1 MSVLLRAP
9 ARDWKVPLHHVRL
22 AARWRRRVIAAAG
35 AAGLATAMAMAAA
48 PGSAQAAAAADSGA
62 VTVTAAPTAFGPV
75 LFTAGG
81 RALYLRSFDATTGP
95 ALPLHSTCFTSD
107 GCAIFWPPLLAPG
120 PNGPFAVSGGVRA
133 SELGTVA
140 RPDGTFQVTYFGH
153 PLYEFVRDT
162 APGAVNGENVAAFD
176 AYWHLDSLT
185 GLPAP
190 GAAKVI
196 LENTA
201 EGPVLAAPTA
211 FGTYRSV
218 YALTFDPPDA
228 TTCTGPCT
236 GIWPPLLTTREPAA
250 GPGVKQDAL
259 DILQRPDGTR
269 QVTYYGHPV
278 HLFAFD
284 LAAGALSGLTNG
296 EYLVDQFQHGVW
308 WLLSPAGVAVPGP
321 LSIASMPSAPGTVL
335 AVNPPSPFASRPFA
349 VYAFSADSATASA
362 CTGTCARF
370 WPPVLVTGTPTA
382 AAGSGVNPAGLATI
396 TRPDGTEQVTYYGH
410 PLYFFA
416 FDQPGQ
422 TRGEG
427 ITAFGG
433 TFNIVSLSG
442 TPLGP

>member
-1 MSVLLRAP
+1 MSVVLRVSSGGL
-9 ARDWKVPLHHVRL
+9 KVPLHHVRH
-22 AARWRRRVIAAAG
+22 AAGWRRRAIAAVA
-35 AAGLATAMAMAAA
+35 AAGLAAGMAMAAA
-48 PGSAQAAAAADSGA
+48 PAAAQAAPAADSGA
-62 VTVTAAPTAFGPV
+62 VTVTAAPSAFGPV

-95 ALPLHSTCFTSD
+95 ALPLQSTCFDT
-107 GCAIFWPPLLAPG
+107 CAAFWPPLLAPG
-120 PNGPFAVSGGVRA
+120 PNGPFAASGGVLA

-153 PLYEFVRDT
+153 PLYEFARDT
-162 APGAVNGENVAAFD
+162 TPGAVSGENVAAFD

-185 GLPAP
+185 GRPAP

-196 LENTA
+196 LENSP

-250 GPGVKQDAL
+250 GPGVNQDAL

-269 QVTYYGHPV
+269 QVTYFGHPV
-278 HLFAFD
+278 YLFAFD
-284 LAAGALSGLTNG
+284 LAAGAPSGLTGG

-308 WLLSPAGVAVPGP
+308 WLLSPAGVADPGP
-321 LSIASMPSAPGTVL
+321 LSIASMPSAQGMVL
-335 AVNPPSPFASRPFA
+335 AVDPPSPFAFRPFA

-382 AAGSGVNPAGLATI
+382 AASSGVNQAGLGAI
-396 TRPDGTEQVTYYGH
+396 TRPDGTEQVTYFGH
-410 PLYFFA
+410 PLYFFS
-416 FDQPGQ
+416 FDQPSQ
-422 TRGEG
+422 TLGEG

-433 TFNIVSLSG
+433 TFNVVNLGG
-442 TPLGP
+442 TPAGP